1 MDKGYYQKYE
11 PVFGVWKIA
20 DLLGEGSFGKVFEL
34 EREDFGVTYRAA
46 LKAITIP
53 TSENEILDARA
64 EGMDEASIR
73 THFSAFTQE
82 LAQEFALMSRFKG
95 NSNIVSY
102 ENHQVIPHEDGI
114 GWDIL
119 IQMELLTPL
128 NRHVA
133 EHGMT
138 RRDVIRLGI
147 DLCRA
152 LELCQKHDVIHRD
165 VKPEN
170 ILVSKNGDYKLGDF
184 GIARMVK
191 KAGSALS
198 RKGTDAYMAPEVYK
212 GEEYDGRADIYSL
225 GLVMYRLLNGNRAP
239 FLPPAPAYI
248 SPENREKAFMR
259 RMSGKEAL
267 PVPLHA
273 DGKLAEIVLKACA
286 YAQEARY
293 ESPAQMRRAL
303 EALQANPEAQEAPEA
318 ALPAGAEAQGTP
330 SNAEKTHSTFDGI
343 SDAVSGHAEDDL
355 WGRGF
360 ADEDATHEMKPAE
373 PANEG
378 RKDDARDERPADDT
392 KAVNPAGEGREVGT
406 QDARPAGKGR
416 KSGTQDARPAG
427 KGRKSG
433 TQDAKPAD
441 AWRKDDTQAGPD
453 VTAETD
459 GRGGGAAA
467 DGKRTAAPSRKKK
480 RLWRWIA
487 LGLVVALCACGI
499 VKRER
504 LYDLYSIYKG
514 GDNPWVEWSGTDYL
528 RKLTNLKGQLLREPQ
543 FNADG
548 SVTVMAYRYD
558 AQGLAFSYELDLLGS
573 CMARREYRRDAYG
586 RTTEE
591 ISYANDG
598 SIVSTCRYEYTV
610 DGYIVRLYD
619 AGDALTGSSV
629 YTEDA
634 QGNILSV
641 DDRDENGVRT
651 SVTRYDEM
659 GIMRTYDANDQLTE
673 TTWTE
678 DRSDGGRDVPVFVP
692 ESPFTPIR
700 KYTYN
705 AQGQLTRH
713 ERNQVYGE
721 EDKAYVVTYT
731 YNELGQRSLSLYSTP
746 EETTETRYTY
756 DGRGYLAT
764 AQTFRNNV
772 LCSEYLYVQGQVS
785 RHTEYSD
792 DGTCAVYQQEY
803 DESGNLLFSST
814 YSPEDGH
821 SSSTTH
827 EYDGQNR
834 EVRAETYSD
843 GALIGRDE
851 YEYDSQGRQVRV
863 NRYTGN
869 GADLRLYYAEVC
881 EYGESGET
889 RHGYTYDA
897 NGALLFENQY
907 QFDAQGR
914 ELRLENYDANH
925 TLESFCLSYYD
936 GTGREQLEYYG
947 LPFDGDQYSVVRV
960 TFDENGYDL
969 ISYII
974 ERYTADGARI
984 DYRVF
989 NSRGEQTF
997 P

>member
-1 MDKGYYQKYE
+1 M
-11 PVFGVWKIA
+11 
-20 DLLGEGSFGKVFEL
+20 FEL

-293 ESPAQMRRAL
+293 EGPAQMRRAL

-355 WGRGF
+355 WGRAAGPASNREAAKGGARDRGF
-360 ADEDATHEMKPAE
+360 ADEDAADGMKPARPTDAGRKDGTRDE
-373 PANEG
+373 KPADAE
-378 RKDDARDERPADDT
+378 RKDDARDERPAGDT
-392 KAVNPAGEGREVGT
+392 KAVNPAGDGREVGT
-406 QDARPAGKGR
+406 QDGTGAPIEAGGHNKKEAARPEGKSLFRLALPLLLGVLAQVAYEFCHWNLSVKIYGYWYSIPDTVVRFVILAAG
-416 KSGTQDARPAG
+416 AG
-427 KGRKSG
+427 IG
-433 TQDAKPAD
+433 
-441 AWRKDDTQAGPD
+441 
-453 VTAETD
+453 V
-459 GRGGGAAA
+459 GALCVL
-467 DGKRTAAPSRKKK
+467 SRKLGSGDEAGASRVAGNGLLLVWVLSVFFAVAGFFRIFIPAAEDMGGYLISSNAAVLISIFAFVLLHKVYFEC
-480 RLWRWIA
+480 LLIA
-487 LGLVVALCACGI
+487 
-499 VKRER
+499 
-504 LYDLYSIYKG
+504 G
-514 GDNPWVEWSGTDYL
+514 GRP
-528 RKLTNLKGQLLREPQ
+528 
-543 FNADG
+543 
-548 SVTVMAYRYD
+548 
-558 AQGLAFSYELDLLGS
+558 GLA
-573 CMARREYRRDAYG
+573 M
-586 RTTEE
+586 
-591 ISYANDG
+591 
-598 SIVSTCRYEYTV
+598 VSMLV
-610 DGYIVRLYD
+610 GAILN
-619 AGDALTGSSV
+619 A
-629 YTEDA
+629 
-634 QGNILSV
+634 ILS
-641 DDRDENGVRT
+641 
-651 SVTRYDEM
+651 
-659 GIMRTYDANDQLTE
+659 ILL
-673 TTWTE
+673 
-678 DRSDGGRDVPVFVP
+678 
-692 ESPFTPIR
+692 
-700 KYTYN
+700 N
-705 AQGQLTRH
+705 ALLPGPNNL
-713 ERNQVYGE
+713 VYSFMNIIIP
-721 EDKAYVVTYT
+721 AALM
-731 YNELGQRSLSLYSTP
+731 NIIIP
-746 EETTETRYTY
+746 AA
-756 DGRGYLAT
+756 LA
-764 AQTFRNNV
+764 AIV
-772 LCSEYLYVQGQVS
+772 G
-785 RHTEYSD
+785 
-792 DGTCAVYQQEY
+792 
-803 DESGNLLFSST
+803 
-814 YSPEDGH
+814 
-821 SSSTTH
+821 
-827 EYDGQNR
+827 
-834 EVRAETYSD
+834 
-843 GALIGRDE
+843 LIL
-851 YEYDSQGRQVRV
+851 
-863 NRYTGN
+863 N
-869 GADLRLYYAEVC
+869 LRL
-881 EYGESGET
+881 
-889 RHGYTYDA
+889 
-897 NGALLFENQY
+897 N
-907 QFDAQGR
+907 R
-914 ELRLENYDANH
+914 ELRLRISGLRPSASALKALLKAALPMLLVYLLPSLMVFACFQVFPRIYAASALPYLQ
-925 TLESFCLSYYD
+925 TLVLLPVIAMNVAAMTVAARGAGAGRRELAAKEMKKGLLCAALLLVCFSILYFKFAIKNCYEYFSDLFASICVFGPLLSIAGTLTFASCLLAMGRGAAVAALAVLNGALILAFGFGSSVTSGD
-936 GTGREQLEYYG
+936 GFHLLCSVILTVLVLAAG
-947 LPFDGDQYSVVRV
+947 LVLTLRAYRRAFSEAPAK
-960 TFDENGYDL
+960 DEN
-969 ISYII
+969 
-974 ERYTADGARI
+974 AHGA
-984 DYRVF
+984 
-989 NSRGEQTF
+989 
-997 P
+997 